1 VAAPKEGSLKRLGGG
16 RWQTPD
22 GRFTI
27 EPQSGTWS
35 VVDAE
40 HTDEL
45 GMPLVRG
52 PYKSL
57 TAAKAAIADAEAGDA
72 PVSPLAD
79 RLKEARSRPPAKA
92 GTRTAARAG
101 SQPAT
106 TSKARAKAVEP
117 PPPPE
122 IPEGLAVETIFVI
135 EAPYAKDAADRRPAV
150 RHEHLARIG
159 RLFDDGRLIE
169 AGGYADL
176 STAIL
181 LVKARSEAEALAMF
195 RNDVYIK
202 AGVWTGELRA
212 KPFGRVIR
220 DRSR

>member
-1 VAAPKEGSLKRLGGG
+1 VAQAEDGSLKRLGGG

-35 VVDAE
+35 VLDAE
-40 HTDEL
+40 QTDDL

-57 TAAKAAIADAEAGDA
+57 TAAKNAIADAEKSDA

-79 RLKEARSRPPAKA
+79 RLKEPQTRPAAKRDAKA
-92 GTRTAARAG
+92 GSGASKGRTAAKPKATE
-101 SQPAT
+101 PA
-106 TSKARAKAVEP
+106 V
-117 PPPPE
+117 PPE

-135 EAPYAKDAADRRPAV
+135 EAPYAKDAAERRPAV
-150 RHEHLARIG
+150 RHEHLSRIG

-169 AGGYADL
+169 AGGYADM

-181 LVKARSEAEALAMF
+181 LVKARSEDEALAMF

-220 DRSR
+220 DRKR